1 MAYTDSKPP
10 YGKDDTTGLTRLEY
24 AAKYGRAAAG
34 LTDLGGSTDGR
45 TVVISPG
52 GTQNV
57 TAGRPGS
64 PVVVARPIAPNIGN
78 VTDAKNLFRGGLLD
92 GNANA
97 MSIANWM
104 FNSGLIRQDPS
115 TMAGKNAASKL
126 YNRAVDDAAD
136 VNQAGNMQFSIMDAL
151 TLDYGSGT
159 TSRGGGGGGKSTY
172 KQYSSYTKAQA
183 RKKAIDAY
191 RAVLGRSPNEKEI
204 SEFTNGLMKAAKAA
218 PTVQTTTTKGGKTS
232 QKTREGFNERD
243 WTLGFLSGK
252 IPEGEDLRG
261 ASGTAQDMVKLFS
274 EEYGVKLSPSLAYDT
289 IRDIVEGKS
298 NADSV
303 EQIFKQQAKIMFP
316 HLSDKI
322 DAGLNPKKIADAYI
336 SNTVNILEKAP
347 TEVDMFNPYIKQALT
362 YKDKDGNYA
371 LPTADEHARMLRGKS
386 EWLDTRNGKETLM
399 SAADNILRQ
408 MGFE

>member
-1 MAYTDSKPP
+1 MAYTDNKPP
-10 YGKDDTTGLTRLEY
+10 YGKDDKTGLTRLEY
-24 AAKYGRAAAG
+24 ADRYGRAAAG
-34 LTDLGGSTDGR
+34 LTDLGGATDGR

-64 PVVVARPIAPNIGN
+64 PTRVVRQTPPEVGN

-92 GNANA
+92 GNASA

-104 FNSGLIRQDPS
+104 FTSGMIGQDPR

-126 YNRAVDDAAD
+126 YNRAVEDAAD
-136 VNQAGNMQFSIMDAL
+136 VNQAGNMQFSIIDAL
-151 TLDYGSGT
+151 TLDYGAGTSG
-159 TSRGGGGGGKSTY
+159 SGSGSGGKSTY

-204 SEFTNGLMKAAKAA
+204 SEFTNGLMRAAKAA
-218 PTVQTTTTKGGKTS
+218 PAIQKTTTKGGKTS
-232 QKTREGFNERD
+232 QRTTEGFNERD

-252 IPEGEDLRG
+252 IPEGQDLLG
-261 ASGTAQDMVKLFS
+261 ASGTAQDMVKTIS

-289 IRDIVEGKS
+289 IRDIIEGKA

-303 EQIFKQQAKIMFP
+303 EQVFKQQAKIMFP
-316 HLSDKI
+316 HLSEKI
-322 DAGLNPKKIADAYI
+322 DAGLSPKKIADSYI

-347 TEVDMFNPYIKQALT
+347 TEVDMFNPYVKQALT

-371 LPTADEHARMLRGKS
+371 LPTADEHARTLRSKS